1 MTEASP
7 QLWKEVLNQTES
19 SEGSSFWSGARTF
32 LALLLPL
39 GILVGAFY
47 LCGRFY
53 DRVQQEGIQRDY
65 YSVNSFRLLPK
76 QIAAELNSAH
86 VALLQNEP
94 YDVPMRHAAKIGEDL
109 DDIFAI
115 LGQGGTPAVFASAKR
130 HIQIEPVQT
139 QEARMA
145 LSQAVTLYNKLHLAL
160 QGATMGEKPDPKK
173 IAAAAEL
180 FDARSSRF
188 LALGDVVRLHAM
200 DESTKAI
207 RQQELYLLTTVVTT
221 LAVLLVLAW
230 LVYHAQERRRQRLLA
245 RSNESLAAA
254 TTAITEAK
262 QETDLILSTVRQGM
276 LLMSSDYTIS
286 DQHSTELKEIFQT
299 EHLAGFNFLNL
310 LQRILTEKIFVTTR
324 DYCAMLFDPAKKEK
338 LLVKINPLARV
349 EANFAQAKGGFA
361 TKHLEF
367 GFRRI
372 LTADGAAVARVFV
385 SVRDITRQVELEASI
400 AQSEKKKE
408 RQFELLLG
416 ILHIGPAALQD
427 FLKTV
432 EEELGHINEAL
443 KTDDLAQTNG
453 SNQTAALRARLDVV
467 FRSVHNIKGNADFLK
482 LEHFA
487 KAAHT
492 FEDGINELRNRPRLA
507 GDDLL
512 SVAIHQAE
520 LRSDLAETRD
530 LTEKLFAMR
539 RDLAPAAPAVSAEV
553 PIAAAKNRVAPAA
566 EDDLFG
572 GVRTL
577 TATLCKRLGKEAD
590 LHATPLDA
598 AMPETLR
605 RLVRD
610 ILIQLTRNSLVHGVE
625 PAAERTALGKPPR
638 ATLSVSP
645 AADAE
650 LGLPFGF
657 TFRDDGRGLDPERIR
672 ARAVERGLISAQ
684 DAALMG
690 DMESVAL
697 IFEPGFSTADEVTGD
712 AGRGVGLDL
721 VKSRIID
728 ELGGDVFI
736 NSERGHFC
744 EFTFLLPAPTAAPAE
759 SRYSFAAAEA

>member
-19 SEGSSFWSGARTF
+19 NGSNGFWSGARTF

-94 YDVPMRHAAKIGEDL
+94 YDVPLGRAAKIGEDL

-115 LGQGGTPAVFASAKR
+115 LGQGGTPTVFTSAKR

-180 FDARSSRF
+180 FDARSGRF

-200 DESTKAI
+200 EESTKAI
-207 RQQELYLLTTVVTT
+207 RQQELYLLTTVVAT
-221 LAVLLVLAW
+221 LAVLLLLAW
-230 LVYHAQERRRQRLLA
+230 LVYHVQERRRLRLLA

-254 TTAITEAK
+254 ATAISEAK

-286 DQHSTELKEIFQT
+286 DQHSTELKEIFET
-299 EHLAGFNFLNL
+299 EHLAGFSFLNL

-338 LLVKINPLARV
+338 LLAKINPLARV
-349 EANFAQAKGGFA
+349 EANFVQAKGGFV

-372 LTADGAAVARVFV
+372 LTADGATVARVFV

-443 KTDDLAQTNG
+443 KTDDLAQANG
-453 SNQTAALRARLDVV
+453 SNQTAALRARLDLV

-530 LTEKLFAMR
+530 LTEKLVAMR
-539 RDLAPAAPAVSAEV
+539 RDLAPAAPTESQASTSV
-553 PIAAAKNRVAPAA
+553 PIAAAKNGPARA
-566 EDDLFG
+566 QEDDLFG
-572 GVRTL
+572 GVCAL
-577 TATLCKRLGKEAD
+577 TATLCKRLGKEAQVQ
-590 LHATPLDA
+590 ATPLDA
-598 AMPETLR
+598 SMPETLR

-625 PAAERTALGKPPR
+625 PAAERVALGKPSC
-638 ATLSVSP
+638 ATLTISP
-645 AADAE
+645 AADGE

-657 TFRDDGRGLDPERIR
+657 TFRDDGRGLDPTRIR
-672 ARAVERGLISAQ
+672 TRAVERGLVSAQ
-684 DAALMG
+684 DAAQMG

-736 NSERGHFC
+736 NSERGRFC
-744 EFTFLLPAPTAAPAE
+744 EFTFLLPAPAE
-759 SRYSFAAAEA
+759 NRYSFATAEA

>member
-1 MTEASP
+1 MTDASP

-19 SEGSSFWSGARTF
+19 TGDSGFWTGAKTF

-39 GILVGAFY
+39 GLLVGAFY
-47 LCGRFY
+47 LCGLFY

-65 YSVNSFRLLPK
+65 YSVKSFRLLPK
-76 QIAAELNSAH
+76 EIAAELNSAH

-94 YDVPMRHAAKIGEDL
+94 YDAPLRRAAKTGEDL

-115 LGQGGTPAVFASAKR
+115 LGQGGTPTAFDSSSR
-130 HIQIEPVQT
+130 HIQISPVQT

-145 LSQAVTLYNKLHLAL
+145 LSQAVTLYNRLHLAL
-160 QGATMGEKPDPKK
+160 QAATMGEKPDPKK

-180 FDARSSRF
+180 FDARSGRF

-200 DESTKAI
+200 EESTRAI
-207 RQQELYLLTTVVTT
+207 RQQELYLLATVVTT
-221 LAVLLVLAW
+221 LALLLLLAW
-230 LVYHAQERRRQRLLA
+230 LVYHLQERRRLRLLA
-245 RSNESLAAA
+245 RSNENLAAA
-254 TTAITEAK
+254 AAAISEAK
-262 QETDLILSTVRQGM
+262 QETDLILTTVRQGM
-276 LLMSSDYTIS
+276 LLMSSDFTIS

-349 EANFAQAKGGFA
+349 EANFPRDTGGFA

-367 GFRRI
+367 SFRRI

-385 SVRDITRQVELEASI
+385 AVRDITRQVELETSI

-416 ILHIGPAALQD
+416 ILHIGPAALQE

-432 EEELGHINEAL
+432 EDELGHINEAL
-443 KTDDLAQTNG
+443 KTDDLAQAGG

-482 LEHFA
+482 LDHFA
-487 KAAHT
+487 KAAHV

-520 LRSDLAETRD
+520 LRSDVAETRD
-530 LTEKLFAMR
+530 LTEKLVAMR
-539 RDLAPAAPAVSAEV
+539 RDLAPAAPQT
-553 PIAAAKNRVAPAA
+553 AAATLLTPKDTAAPAKD
-566 EDDLFG
+566 DDLFG

-577 TATLCKRLGKEAD
+577 TATLCKRLNKEA
-590 LHATPLDA
+590 AVQTKPLDA
-598 AMPETLR
+598 SMPETMR

-625 PAAERTALGKPPR
+625 PAAERAAFGKPAR

-645 AADAE
+645 AADAAA
-650 LGLPFGF
+650 GFPYGF
-657 TFRDDGRGLDPERIR
+657 TFRDDGRGLNPERIR
-672 ARAVERGLISAQ
+672 ARAVERGLISAHE
-684 DAALMG
+684 AATMG
-690 DMESVAL
+690 DAESAAL

-736 NSERGHFC
+736 NSEHGNFC
-744 EFTFLLPAPTAAPAE
+744 EFTFLLPAPPAATPAE
-759 SRYSFAAAEA
+759 SHYAFATAQA